1 MKQQIHLPLALTG
14 AENVR
19 ELGGYRT
26 TDGKTIRTHR
36 LLRGTAQ
43 DSLTDEDRAFLYDY
57 GVRCIIDLRSSYE
70 GKEKP
75 SRMEGYKDVAYYNVP
90 MLDEIN
96 SKTPEEMKKGMPS
109 SIFEIYKG
117 LILDERAGFKRV
129 LDIISDHP
137 TGCILFNCA
146 AGKDRTGLTAMLLL
160 SIAGVDEET
169 IVDDYVASER
179 FLPEFIKRRKAEM
192 EALELEWEESFFGT
206 APENMEQT
214 LALIKQEFGTVHD
227 YLLQIGIERAQ
238 IDKIRRSLWES

>member
-1 MKQQIHLPLALTG
+1 MKQQIHLPLALAG

-26 TDGKTIRTHR
+26 MDGKTIRTHR

-43 DSLTDEDRAFLYDY
+43 DSFTDEDRAFLYDY
-57 GVRCIIDLRSSYE
+57 GVRCIIDLRSNYE
-70 GKEKP
+70 VKEKP
-75 SRMEGYKDVAYYNVP
+75 SRMDGYKDVAYYNVP

-109 SIFEIYKG
+109 SMLEIYKG
-117 LILDERAGFKRV
+117 LILDEQAGFKRV
-129 LDIISDHP
+129 LDLISDHP
-137 TGCILFNCA
+137 TGCILFNCT

-169 IVDDYVASER
+169 IVNDYAASER
-179 FLPEFIKRRKAEM
+179 FLPEFKKMKKAEM
-192 EALELEWEESFFGT
+192 DAKGLQWSESFFGT

-214 LALIKQEFGTVHD
+214 LSLIKKEFGTVHD
-227 YLLQIGIERAQ
+227 YLLQIGIKRAQ
-238 IDKIRRSLWES
+238 IDIIRRSLWES

>member
-1 MKQQIHLPLALTG
+1 MKQQIHLPLALAG

-26 TDGKTIRTHR
+26 MDGKTIRTHR

-43 DSLTDEDRAFLYDY
+43 DSFTDEDRAFLYDY
-57 GVRCIIDLRSSYE
+57 GVRCIIDLRSNYE
-70 GKEKP
+70 VKEKP
-75 SRMEGYKDVAYYNVP
+75 SRMDGYKDVAYYNVP

-109 SIFEIYKG
+109 SMLEIYKG
-117 LILDERAGFKRV
+117 LILDEQAGFKRV
-129 LDIISDHP
+129 LDLISDHP
-137 TGCILFNCA
+137 TGCILFNCT

-169 IVDDYVASER
+169 IVNDYAASER
-179 FLPEFIKRRKAEM
+179 FLPEFKKMKKAEM
-192 EALELEWEESFFGT
+192 DAMGLQWSESFFGT

-214 LALIKQEFGTVHD
+214 LSLIKKEFGTVHD
-227 YLLQIGIERAQ
+227 YLLQIGIKRAQ

>member
-70 GKEKP
+70 VKEKP

-117 LILDERAGFKRV
+117 LILDEQAGFRRV
-129 LDIISDHP
+129 LDLISDHP
-137 TGCILFNCA
+137 TGCILFNCT

-169 IVDDYVASER
+169 IVNDYAASER
-179 FLPEFIKRRKAEM
+179 FLPEFKKMKKAEM
-192 EALELEWEESFFGT
+192 DAMGLPWSESFFGT

-214 LALIKQEFGTVHD
+214 LLLIKKEFGTVHD
-227 YLLQIGIERAQ
+227 YLLRIGMERAQ

>member
-1 MKQQIHLPLALTG
+1 MKQQIHLPLALAG

-26 TDGKTIRTHR
+26 MDGKTIRTHR

-43 DSLTDEDRAFLYDY
+43 DSFTDEDRVFLYDY
-57 GVRCIIDLRSSYE
+57 GVRCIIDLRSNYE
-70 GKEKP
+70 VKEKP
-75 SRMEGYKDVAYYNVP
+75 SRMDGYKDVAYYNVP

-109 SIFEIYKG
+109 SMLEIYKG
-117 LILDERAGFKRV
+117 LILDEQAGFKRV
-129 LDIISDHP
+129 LDLISDHP
-137 TGCILFNCA
+137 TGCILFNCT

-169 IVDDYVASER
+169 IVNDYAASER
-179 FLPEFIKRRKAEM
+179 FLPEFKKMKKAEM
-192 EALELEWEESFFGT
+192 DAMGLQWSESFFGT

-214 LALIKQEFGTVHD
+214 LSLIKKEFGTVHD
-227 YLLQIGIERAQ
+227 YLLQIGIKRAQ